1 MNMNASLV
9 SRTLAVVPER
19 VSRQQSGS
27 LFHPRGDASVHS
39 ERIAH
44 LAQFLQW
51 LAPLREVTKDDLRVF
66 GLVTPYG
73 KPAVASLAEDAFE
86 IEEPELEAE
95 EPQPEDAVL

>member
-1 MNMNASLV
+1 MNAAVV
-9 SRTLAVVPER
+9 SRTLAMVPER

-27 LFHPRGDASVHS
+27 LFHPAGGASPHP

-73 KPAVASLAEDAFE
+73 KPFIASAHEEDAD
-86 IEEPELEAE
+86 AE
-95 EPQPEDAVL
+95 GEDAQPEDLVL

>member
-9 SRTLAVVPER
+9 SRMLAVVPER

-27 LFHPRGDASVHS
+27 LFHPAGGATPHP

-66 GLVTPYG
+66 GLVTSYG
-73 KPAVASLAEDAFE
+73 KPAFGAVPEED
-86 IEEPELEAE
+86 PDLETE
-95 EPQPEDAVL
+95 DPQPEDAVL